1 MLCHITSPLI
11 KKYVFIFTAVLLA
24 VGIYIGIS
32 SKQNRTDQ
40 HTHFHAGFIIYV
52 NGQKQ
57 DYSNTRFM
65 HLDVC
70 SIPGK
75 QDDRT
80 IDKTDTVHLHDNVG
94 DVAHIHVENVTW
106 GMLFANMNVSF
117 PKGIPISGY
126 RNGKIIQDILNE
138 PIQKDDSVILVIGD
152 KKRVDTSSYI
162 SIQRIREVEGKS
174 NTCEP

>member
-1 MLCHITSPLI
+1 MLRYITSPLI
-11 KKYVFIFTAVLLA
+11 KKYIFMFTAVLLVA
-24 VGIYIGIS
+24 GIYIAIS
-32 SKQNRTDQ
+32 SKQKGADQ
-40 HTHFHAGFIIYV
+40 HTHFHAGFTVYI
-52 NGQKQ
+52 NGEKQ
-57 DYSNTRFM
+57 DYSNIRFM

-75 QDDRT
+75 QDDHAM
-80 IDKTDTVHLHDNVG
+80 DKKDTVHLHDNVG

-117 PKGIPISGY
+117 PKDTPIRGY

-138 PIQKDDSVILVIGD
+138 PIQKDDSIILVAGD
-152 KKRVDTSSYI
+152 KKKVDTSSYVTI
-162 SIQRIREVEGKS
+162 RRIREVEGKS